1 MPHGGFESMSADRNP
16 APILQASSSR
26 TGPAVRQESPGEG
39 ILPSQ
44 SLAEMIRSGHI
55 RAADAISDEQIQPA
69 SIDLRLG
76 SRAYRVRASFLPG
89 KDQSV
94 RQRVDSLTMHEF
106 DITGG
111 AVLER
116 GCVYIV
122 PLMEGLNLPA
132 SCSAIGNPKS
142 STGRLDVFTRLLTD
156 QGAEFDHVRPGYE
169 GPLYAEISP
178 RTFSILVRK
187 GSRLSQLRIRRG
199 EPRRSD
205 EHHLLLQREHRIVDT
220 QLDAGDIKNG
230 VPVTVDVE
238 GDANTRLIGYR
249 AKLHAGLID
258 VDKNDFYQ
266 VDDFWEPVFRQN
278 GSGLILDPGE
288 FYILASREAVR
299 VPKGYAAQM
308 IAYDTLV
315 GEFRVHYAGFFDP
328 GFGDPEAGGQGS
340 RAVLEVRSFE
350 VPFVVEPGQVVG
362 RLVYEA
368 LTEVPDKLYG
378 QALRSNYQKQRLKLS
393 KHFRAG

>member
-1 MPHGGFESMSADRNP
+1 MNSEDSSTGG
-16 APILQASSSR
+16 
-26 TGPAVRQESPGEG
+26 V
-39 ILPSQ
+39 LPSQ
-44 SLAEMIRSGHI
+44 ALTAMIHSGQVKATDPI
-55 RAADAISDEQIQPA
+55 GDDQIQPA

-76 SRAYRVRASFLPG
+76 SRAYRIRASFLPG
-89 KDQSV
+89 RHQTVS
-94 RQRVDSLTMHEF
+94 QRVEGLTMHEF
-106 DITGG
+106 DISRG

-116 GCVYIV
+116 GCVYVV
-122 PLMEGLNLPA
+122 PLMESLNLPA
-132 SCSAIGNPKS
+132 DCAAVGNPKS

-156 QGAEFDHVRPGYE
+156 QGTEFDQVKAGYT

-199 EPRRSD
+199 EARSSD
-205 EHHLLLQREHRIVDT
+205 EHHVLLQREHRVVDT
-220 QLDAGDIKNG
+220 HVDADDLKKG
-230 VPVTVDVE
+230 VPLTVDVE
-238 GDANTRLIGYR
+238 GDPESRLIGYR

-258 VDKNDFYQ
+258 VDRKNHYL
-266 VDDFWEPVFRQN
+266 VNDFWEPVYRQN

-328 GFGDPEAGGQGS
+328 GFGDPEAGGQGA

-362 RLVYEA
+362 RLVYEP
-368 LTEVPDKLYG
+368 LTGIPDRLYG
-378 QALRSNYQKQRLKLS
+378 TALSSNYQKQGLKLS
-393 KHFRAG
+393 KHFKRV

>member
-1 MPHGGFESMSADRNP
+1 MKAETPV
-16 APILQASSSR
+16 IR
-26 TGPAVRQESPGEG
+26 TGVSAQSDPRNNLSGSVNEG
-39 ILPSQ
+39 VLPSQ
-44 SLAEMIRSGHI
+44 ALAAMIQAGRVK
-55 RAADAISDEQIQPA
+55 AAEPLSDEQIQPA

-76 SRAYRVRASFLPG
+76 SSAYRVRASFLPG
-89 KDQSV
+89 KEKTV
-94 RQRVDSLTMHEF
+94 TQRLDGLTMHEF
-106 DITGG
+106 DITHG

-122 PLMEGLNLPA
+122 PLMERLDLPGD
-132 SCSAIGNPKS
+132 CSAVGNPKS

-156 QGAEFDHVRPGYE
+156 HGTEFDRVRPGYG
-169 GPLYAEISP
+169 GPLYAEITP

-187 GSRLSQLRIRRG
+187 GSSLSQLRIRRG
-199 EPRRSD
+199 EPRASD
-205 EHHLLLQREHRIVDT
+205 EHHVLLQREHRVIDT
-220 QLDAGDIKNG
+220 QLDARDIKNG
-230 VPVTVDVE
+230 VPVTVDVT
-238 GDANTRLIGYR
+238 GDPETRLIGYR

-258 VDKNDFYQ
+258 VDRKDHYQ
-266 VDDFWEPVFRQN
+266 VENFWEPVLRHN

-288 FYILASREAVR
+288 FYILASMEAVR

-328 GFGDPEAGGQGS
+328 GFGDPEAGGQGA

-350 VPFVVEPGQVVG
+350 VPFLVEPGQVVG

-368 LTEVPDKLYG
+368 LTDIPDKLYG
-378 QALRSNYQKQRLKLS
+378 QSLSSNYQRQGLKLS
-393 KHFRAG
+393 KHFKPG

>member
-1 MPHGGFESMSADRNP
+1 MTPGSFVKMRADRDQ

-26 TGPAVRQESPGEG
+26 TGQAMRQESTAREG

-44 SLAEMIRSGHI
+44 SLAELIRSGHI
-55 RAADAISDEQIQPA
+55 SAAESMSDGQIQPA

-89 KDQSV
+89 KDQTV
-94 RQRVDSLTMHEF
+94 GQRVDSLTMHEF
-106 DITGG
+106 DITDG

-122 PLMEGLNLPA
+122 PLMEGLNLPP

-156 QGAEFDHVRPGYE
+156 HGAEFDHVRPGYE

-187 GSRLSQLRIRRG
+187 GSR
-199 EPRRSD
+199 
-205 EHHLLLQREHRIVDT
+205 
-220 QLDAGDIKNG
+220 
-230 VPVTVDVE
+230 DVE
-238 GDANTRLIGYR
+238 GDADTRLIGYR

-258 VDKNDFYQ
+258 VDKKDYYQ
-266 VDDFWEPVFRQN
+266 IDDFWEPVFRQN

-378 QALRSNYQKQRLKLS
+378 QALRSNYQKQGLKLS
-393 KHFRAG
+393 KHFRVGEPAG

>member
-1 MPHGGFESMSADRNP
+1 MNTQPEPDLNP
-16 APILQASSSR
+16 PRVAA
-26 TGPAVRQESPGEG
+26 EG
-39 ILPSQ
+39 VLPSQ
-44 SLAEMIRSGHI
+44 ALTALIHSG
-55 RAADAISDEQIQPA
+55 RVKASEPVSDDQIQPA

-76 SRAYRVRASFLPG
+76 SKAYRIRASFLPG
-89 KDQSV
+89 KDQTV
-94 RQRVDSLTMHEF
+94 RQRVDGLTMHEF
-106 DITGG
+106 DISNG

-122 PLMEGLNLPA
+122 PLMESLNL
-132 SCSAIGNPKS
+132 SADCAAVGNPKS

-156 QGAEFDHVRPGYE
+156 HGTEFDQVKTGYS

-199 EPRRSD
+199 EPRPSD
-205 EHHLLLQREHRIVDT
+205 EHHYLLQREHRVVDT
-220 QLDAGDIKNG
+220 HLDAEDMKKG
-230 VPVTVDVE
+230 VPVSVDVE
-238 GDANTRLIGYR
+238 GDADSKLIGYR
-249 AKLHAGLID
+249 AKHHAGLID
-258 VDKNDFYQ
+258 VDRKDHYQ
-266 VDDFWEPVFRQN
+266 VDDFWEPVYRQN

-328 GFGDPEAGGQGS
+328 GFGDPEAGGQGA

-362 RLVYEA
+362 RLVYEP
-368 LTEVPDKLYG
+368 LTEIPDKLYG
-378 QALRSNYQKQRLKLS
+378 QALSSNYQRQGLKLS
-393 KHFRAG
+393 KHFRYPS